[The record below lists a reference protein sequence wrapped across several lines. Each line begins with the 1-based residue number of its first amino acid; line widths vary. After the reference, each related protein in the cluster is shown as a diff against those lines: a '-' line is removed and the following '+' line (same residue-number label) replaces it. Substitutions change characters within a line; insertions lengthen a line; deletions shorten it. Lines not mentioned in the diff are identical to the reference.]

1 MGFPVDNGSRP
12 LILRPDAGDRP
23 RTDALRVMTLNV
35 GGGYKNEPGNSD
47 GMDPGDVDELA
58 RRIASQEVDV
68 ATLQEVWQMDL
79 PELERQLEQIT
90 GDEWDL
96 HFAEA
101 STKVRTD
108 DNALSSGWFG
118 LGGIAVSTHYNE
130 PFGNVVAVRLG
141 DGVARS
147 ELVGTRKLDA
157 PGDDGSDGRV
167 AISVR
172 VFTDDGASVDI
183 VTAHTDYDGVN
194 EQARAQQIEDLR
206 TFAEEGAD
214 GRPVIIT
221 GDLND
226 TIGDDDPS
234 SRALRDYVGEHGYAD
249 AGDIGATSDFGDG
262 RRIDFIFTSSGI
274 DAGTPGRVQGHSPD
288 QEGADRDLSD
298 HDGIVVDVQVPVA
311 DDGVGTG
318 GGGGGSGS
326 W

>member
-1 MGFPVDNGSRP
+1 MGIIVANGSRP
-12 LILRPDAGDRP
+12 TTLPSDGNAGS
-23 RTDALRVMTLNV
+23 RTDGLRVMTLNV
-35 GGGYKNEPGNSD
+35 GGGYENDLYNSA

-58 RRIASQEVDV
+58 RRIANQDVDV

-96 HFAEA
+96 HFAQA
-101 STKVRTD
+101 STKVRADD
-108 DNALSSGWFG
+108 DNWGTLH
-118 LGGIAVSTHYNE
+118 LDQ
-130 PFGNVVAVRLG
+130 PFGNVIAVRLG

-147 ELVGTRKLDA
+147 ELVGRQKLDA

-183 VTAHTDYDGVN
+183 ATAHTDYDGVGD
-194 EQARAQQIEDLR
+194 EARAQQIEDLR
-206 TFAEEGAD
+206 TFAENGAD
-214 GRPVIIT
+214 GGPVIIT

-234 SRALRDYVGEHGYAD
+234 SRALRDYVEEHGYTD

-262 RRIDFIFTSSGI
+262 RRIDFIFASSGI
-274 DAGTPGRVQGHSPD
+274 GTGDPERVEGHSPD
-288 QEGADRDLSD
+288 EAGEDRDLSD
-298 HDGIVVDVQVPVA
+298 HDGIVVDVDIPIA
-311 DDGVGTG
+311 ESRVGSG
-318 GGGGGSGS
+318 GAGGGGGS

>member
-1 MGFPVDNGSRP
+1 MGFPVETSSRP
-12 LILRPDAGDRP
+12 LILPPDTGDRP
-23 RTDALRVMTLNV
+23 RTDGLRVMTLNV
-35 GGGYKNEPGNSD
+35 GGGWKNELFNSD

-58 RRIASQEVDV
+58 RRIANHDVDV
-68 ATLQEVWQMDL
+68 ATLQEVWAMDV

-90 GDEWDL
+90 GDDWDL
-96 HFAEA
+96 HFAQA
-101 STKVRTD
+101 STKVRCDD
-108 DNALSSGWFG
+108 DNWGTLH
-118 LGGIAVSTHYNE
+118 LDQ

-147 ELVGTRKLDA
+147 ELVGEQKLDA

-172 VFTDDGASVDI
+172 VFTDDGASVDV
-183 VTAHTDYDGVN
+183 VTAHTDYGDIS
-194 EQARAQQIEDLR
+194 EQARARQIEDLR

-311 DDGVGTG
+311 DEGVGTG